1 MTLSYTVYVDAL
13 EEEAERLAD
22 IAASGLHTAVRT
34 CPGWDLEA
42 LVVHLAGTYRR
53 YAAQMVAPDPLVQ
66 LELSPPEGLAPLN
79 YLEASLIAVLDALRD
94 RVSEDPCWNFIGE
107 DETVGFVARRLAHE
121 TAIHRV
127 DAELTRGLAHG
138 IDVELAADG
147 LDERIDILLRH
158 ALTPVAPHSL
168 GGTVCLICSD
178 TPVAWMIDSNRG
190 AVKFRFGRGPA
201 DAAVVGTASDIF
213 CFSWNR
219 PTVRPLQITG
229 DKAVVEAWNAFS
241 S

>member
-13 EEEAERLAD
+13 EEEAERIAD
-22 IAASGLHTAVRT
+22 IATSGLHTAVRT

-42 LVVHLAGTYRR
+42 LVVHLAESYRR
-53 YAAQMVAPDPLVQ
+53 FAAQIMAPDPLERV
-66 LELSPPEGLAPLN
+66 ELAAPARVTPHA
-79 YLEASLIAVLDALRD
+79 YLEASLLSLLEALRNRGPD
-94 RVSEDPCWNFIGE
+94 DPCWNFMGQ

-127 DAELTRGLAHG
+127 DAELTRGPAHG

-147 LDERIDILLRH
+147 LDERVDVLLRH
-158 ALTPVAPHSL
+158 SVTPLAAHPL
-168 GGTVCLICSD
+168 GGSMCLICSD
-178 TPVAWMIDSNRG
+178 TPVAWIIDSNRG
-190 AVKFRFGRGPA
+190 AVKIRFGRGPA
-201 DAAVVGTASDIF
+201 NAAVVGSASDIF

-219 PTVRPLQITG
+219 PTARPLQITG
-229 DKAVVEAWNAFS
+229 DRAVVEAWRSFS